1 MQIDFDKKYNPS
13 EFEDEIYNM
22 WLLNNCFK
30 ANFKTS
36 KTPYTIA
43 MPPPNVTGKL
53 HMGHALDETLQD
65 IIIRFKKMQGF
76 ETLWVPGVDHAAIA
90 TEVKLVEQLKSEG
103 LTKEEIGKEEFLKRA
118 FEWKDKYEGN
128 IIKQLKKLG
137 VSCDWSKKRFTM
149 DEGCREAVLEYFI
162 RLYKEGLIYRGE
174 RLINWCYTCKTS
186 ISDIEVDYKEK
197 DGYFYYIKYK
207 LEGSQDFLQIAT
219 TRPET
224 LFGDVAVAV
233 HPEDERYKSYV
244 GKCLILPIL
253 NRKIPIIA
261 DSYVDRDFGSGVV
274 KITPGH
280 DFNDFEVGVRH
291 NLELIKL
298 FDEDG
303 NLNQFCGKFKG
314 ISRLQARKE
323 VVNEL
328 ENSGLL
334 IKSVPIKHNVGHCY
348 RCGGVVEPF
357 LSLQW
362 FVKMDAL
369 KGPAL
374 EAAKTGQVEFVPKR
388 FEKIYFNW
396 MENVK
401 DWCISRQLWWGHGI
415 PAYYCSNCGHINVAK
430 SMPSCC
436 ENCSCKELKKDEDT
450 LDTWFSAALW
460 PFAILGWP
468 DENDENYKKFYPTT
482 TLVTGYD
489 IIFFWVSRMIF
500 SGLYNTKNVPFKKVF
515 IHGLVRDEQGRKMS
529 KSLGNGVDPL
539 DIIERYGADALRFT
553 LASGVNAG
561 NDMRY
566 SEKKVLASRN
576 FANKLYNAARFIFM
590 QVREFDENF
599 SPDFSKIL
607 ALNKEKLYIE
617 DRWIL
622 YKLNEL
628 IKEVSR
634 NIECFDISV
643 AADKLYD
650 FVWNVFCDWYIELFK
665 IKKANCFVAKYCM
678 CCSGKGFYFNIEN
691 EGSSSEYV
699 KMRAQQCFNII
710 FYALDVILKILHP
723 FMPFIT
729 QEIYFKLYG
738 SNRFIL
744 NYSWPAPSDEFNF
757 TAEARLF
764 EGIIKIVKA
773 VRNFRAQNNIP
784 NKVNLNVYLSSDVF
798 DGDFINCCRN
808 FIEKLGGCNILGSS
822 LDGEVNGCKRVITD
836 VAVIDVVLD
845 GVIDRGGEVEKLRK
859 QKQYL
864 LDEIKIFKQ
873 KLSNPNFKNKAP
885 KPVVDEAARK
895 LKFKEAEL
903 NKVEAS
909 LEFLM

>member
-1 MQIDFDKKYNPS
+1 MQIDFNKKYNPS
-13 EFEDEIYNM
+13 EFEDVIYNM
-22 WLLNNCFK
+22 WLSNNCFK
-30 ANFKTS
+30 ANVKTS
-36 KTPYTIA
+36 KMPYTIA

-90 TEVKLVEQLKSEG
+90 TEAKLVEQLRVEG
-103 LTKEEIGKEEFLKRA
+103 LTKEEVGKEEFLKRA
-118 FEWKDKYEGN
+118 FKWKDEYEGN
-128 IIKQLKKLG
+128 IVNQLRKLG
-137 VSCDWSKKRFTM
+137 VSCDWSRKRFTM

-162 RLYKEGLIYRGE
+162 RLYKDGLIYRGE

-186 ISDIEVDYKEK
+186 ISDIEVDFKEK
-197 DGYFYYIKYK
+197 DGCFYYIKYK
-207 LEGSQDFLQIAT
+207 LEGSQDFLQVAT

-233 HPEDERYKSYV
+233 HPEDERYRSYI
-244 GKCLILPIL
+244 GKFLVVPIL

-280 DFNDFEVGVRH
+280 DFNDFEVGLRH
-291 NLELIKL
+291 NLKPIKL

-303 NLNQFCGKFKG
+303 NLNEFCGKFKG
-314 ISRLQARKE
+314 MPRAKARKE
-323 VVNEL
+323 VANEL
-328 ENSGLL
+328 ENVGLL
-334 IKSVPIKHNVGHCY
+334 IKSVPVKHNVGHCY
-348 RCGGVVEPF
+348 RCGAVVEPF

-362 FVKMDAL
+362 FVKMEAL
-369 KGPAL
+369 KEPAL
-374 EAAKTGQVEFVPKR
+374 EAAKAGQVEFVPKR

-436 ENCSCKELKKDEDT
+436 EKCSCKELTKDEDT

-468 DENDENYKKFYPTT
+468 NENNEYYKKFYPTT

-539 DIIERYGADALRFT
+539 DIIKRYGADALRFT

-590 QVREFDENF
+590 QVNEFDENF

-607 ALNKEKLYIE
+607 LLNKEKLYIE

-650 FVWNVFCDWYIELFK
+650 FIWNVFCDWYIELFK
-665 IKKANCFVAKYCM
+665 IKKVNNFIAKNYLR
-678 CCSGKGFYFNIEN
+678 GADEDRYFNAEN
-691 EGSSSEYV
+691 GCFNSEYV
-699 KMRAQQCFNII
+699 KMRAQQSFNII
-710 FYALDVILKILHP
+710 FYALDVVLKILHP

-744 NYSWPAPSDEFNF
+744 NYGWPAPNDEFNF
-757 TAEARLF
+757 EAEYRLF
-764 EGIIKIVKA
+764 EGVIKIVKA
-773 VRNFRAQNNIP
+773 VRNFRAQNNIQ
-784 NKVNLNVYLSSDVF
+784 NKLNLNIYLTSDVF
-798 DGDFINCCRN
+798 NSGFINSCRH
-808 FIEKLGGCNILGSS
+808 FIEKLGGCHILGSS
-822 LDGEVNGCKRVITD
+822 LDGDVSGCKRVITD

-845 GVIDRGGEVEKLRK
+845 NVVNKDEEIKKLQN

-864 LDEIKIFKQ
+864 LGEIKIFKQ
-873 KLSNPNFKNKAP
+873 KLSNTNFKNKAP
-885 KPVVDEAARK
+885 KAVVEAAVRK
-895 LKFKEAEL
+895 LESKEAEL
-903 NKVEAS
+903 KTVEAS
-909 LEFLM
+909 LKSLL